1 MYSNRKAL
9 HFARFIS
16 DIVLLVVSYNLALYL
31 VKFDFQFVLKHQ
43 DVPAILF
50 CLSVVWFYSSR
61 ITSLYDDFRT
71 KDFSFELVP
80 IMKNVITQAVASI
93 IILFLLK
100 DWDYSRSFV
109 FLFSGFLFLS
119 VAIQKYLY
127 RKIFEELR
135 RNGRNTRAMLII
147 GGGEVGIN
155 FYNSIND
162 YKQAGYNILGV
173 LDDKKVSYFG
183 EKYLGT
189 IDALNYVLSHNHVE
203 EVVVALPNYASQR
216 LEYVVNTCR
225 NYATRVKIIPDYFK
239 FLSEQY
245 EVDKIDRYTIIS
257 LRKETVNELHWR
269 LLKRGFDIAFTLMV
283 FVFVFSW
290 LLPLLTILQLI
301 LNPGPIFY
309 KAIRWGRNGDSFYC
323 YKFRSMK
330 MAIAGSANTGV
341 HHCTDK
347 NDSRITGFG
356 RLLRKLNLDEL
367 PQFINVLKGE
377 MSIVGPRPHDE
388 LENIEL
394 KSKIKSYMLRHLV
407 KPGITGWAQVNGFRG
422 GTKDMNLMR
431 KRTECDLWYLE
442 NWSFWLDI
450 QIIFLTVWRM
460 IKGDPNA
467 Y

>member
-1 MYSNRKAL
+1 L
-9 HFARFIS
+9 HLTRFMS
-16 DIVLLVVSYNLALYL
+16 DILLLVLCYNSALYF
-31 VKFDFQFVLKHQ
+31 VKFDIQYLLKH
-43 DVPAILF
+43 DNVPFILI
-50 CLSVVWFYSSR
+50 CLSAVWFYSSR

-71 KDFSFELVP
+71 RNFSFELVP
-80 IMKNVITQAVASI
+80 IMKNVITQAIASI

-100 DWDYSRSFV
+100 EYDYSRLFV
-109 FLFSGFLFLS
+109 VYFSGLLFLS
-119 VAIQKYLY
+119 VSIQKYIY
-127 RKIFEELR
+127 RKVFEELR
-135 RNGRNTRAMLII
+135 SRGRNTRSMLII

-173 LDDKKVSYFG
+173 LDDKNVSYFG

-189 IDALNYVLSHNHVE
+189 IDSLNFVLSQKHVD
-203 EVVVALPNYASQR
+203 EVVIALPNYASER
-216 LEYVVNTCR
+216 LEYVVNTCK
-225 NYATRVKIIPDYFK
+225 NFATRVKIIPDYFK
-239 FLSEQY
+239 FLSDKY
-245 EVDKIDRYTIIS
+245 EVDMIDRYTIIS

-269 LLKRGFDIAFTLMV
+269 LLKRSFDILFTLLV

-309 KAIRWGRNGDSFYC
+309 KAVRWGRDGASFYC

-330 MAIAGSANTGV
+330 MAVAAPVNSNV

-347 NDSRITGFG
+347 NDTRITPFG
-356 RLLRKLNLDEL
+356 KILRKLNLDEL

-388 LENIEL
+388 LENMEL
-394 KSKIKSYMLRHLV
+394 KGKIKSYMTRHLV

-422 GTKDMNLMR
+422 GTKDMNLMK

-450 QIIFLTVWRM
+450 QIIFLTVWRI